1 MDPKTVNEKLV
12 HYFRPLT
19 FPVAVKLLTSAD
31 DLPEKAKVP
40 TRDFGHKIMT
50 CQAMAM
56 ARRHGRTVAVGA
68 EDVACAPSAIGLG
81 LVDPDTLEEPEGP
94 EAVSKTLD
102 LGKYAYFLY
111 APLHSA
117 NFEPDVLVVYG
128 NSGQIMRMVQ
138 SFTIPGKSVKTVAT
152 ALADCVDLG
161 GRRIIKKPY
170 MMLPSGGD
178 RVFGTAQDFEML
190 FALPWS
196 MVEECINGLELTHK
210 LGFRYPVVSYLGF
223 EPKLPPFLDLDG
235 MRKKG

>member
-1 MDPKTVNEKLV
+1 MDPKAVNEKLV
-12 HYFRPLT
+12 YYFRPLT

-31 DLPEKAKVP
+31 ELPEKAKVP

-81 LVDPDTLEEPEGP
+81 LVDPDTLEIPQGP
-94 EAVSKTLD
+94 EAVSKTLE
-102 LGKYAYFLY
+102 LGKFAYFVY

-117 NFEPDVLVVYG
+117 SFEPDILAVYG

-138 SFTIPGKSVKTVAT
+138 SFSIAGKSVKTVAT
-152 ALADCVDLG
+152 ALADCVD
-161 GRRIIKKPY
+161 IAFVKEDPTPCMI
-170 MMLPSGGD
+170 LPSGGD

-196 MVEECINGLELTHK
+196 MVEECINNLETTHH

-235 MRKKG
+235 MRKTS